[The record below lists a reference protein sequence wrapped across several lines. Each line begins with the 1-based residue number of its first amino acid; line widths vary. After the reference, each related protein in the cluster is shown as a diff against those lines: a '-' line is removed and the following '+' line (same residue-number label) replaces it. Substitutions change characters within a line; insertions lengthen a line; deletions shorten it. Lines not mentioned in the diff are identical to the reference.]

1 MSEGVQLMGIP
12 ELRSRGF
19 EALVRELG
27 VANALRFLHLHGMG
41 EGDYTRERQE
51 WLAGLTIEQIEQEVR
66 RLKLRG
72 EI

>member
-1 MSEGVQLMGIP
+1 MTEQVRLMGLP

-27 VANALRFLHLHGMG
+27 VANAIRFLHLHGAG
-41 EGDYTRERQE
+41 LGDYTRDREKWR
-51 WLAGLTIEQIEQEVR
+51 AGVTIEQVEEEIQQM
-66 RLKLRG
+66 KLRG

>member
-1 MSEGVQLMGIP
+1 MTEEVRLMGLR

-27 VANALRFLHLHGMG
+27 VANAIRFLHLHGIG
-41 EGDYTRERQE
+41 SGDYTQDREK
-51 WLAGLTIEQIEQEVR
+51 WLAGVTIEGIEEEIR
-66 RLKLRG
+66 RMKLRG

>member
-1 MSEGVQLMGIP
+1 MSEEVQLMGLP

-27 VANALRFLHLHGMG
+27 VANAIRFLHLHRTGS
-41 EGDYTRERQE
+41 GDYTRDRER
-51 WLAGLTIEQIEQEVR
+51 WLGGLTIEKIEEEIRQM
-66 RLKLRG
+66 KLRG

>member
-1 MSEGVQLMGIP
+1 MGLR

-27 VANALRFLHLHGMG
+27 VANAIRFLHLHGIG
-41 EGDYTRERQE
+41 SGDYTQDREK
-51 WLAGLTIEQIEQEVR
+51 WLAGVTIEGIEEEIR
-66 RLKLRG
+66 RMKLRG